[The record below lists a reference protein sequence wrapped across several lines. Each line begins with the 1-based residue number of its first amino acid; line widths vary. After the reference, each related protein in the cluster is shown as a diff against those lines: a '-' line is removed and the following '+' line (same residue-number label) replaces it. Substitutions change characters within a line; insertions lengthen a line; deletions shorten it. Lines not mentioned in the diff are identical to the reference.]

1 MEDPIG
7 WRGISPSTEGWTQG
21 ARTGAV
27 QLTQNGSTVT
37 ARNLS
42 YNGTVSPGAPVTFGH
57 HASMSDSYSAPNG
70 FTLNGTTCTRI

>member
-1 MEDPIG
+1 M
-7 WRGISPSTEGWTQG
+7 
-21 ARTGAV
+21 
-27 QLTQNGSTVT
+27 TQNGSTVT